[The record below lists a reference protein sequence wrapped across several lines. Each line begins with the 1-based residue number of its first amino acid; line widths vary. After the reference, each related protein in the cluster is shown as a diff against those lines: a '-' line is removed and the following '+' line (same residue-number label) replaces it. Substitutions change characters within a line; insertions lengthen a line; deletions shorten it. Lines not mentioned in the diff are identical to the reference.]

1 MKNEKS
7 ESGVFLSIMLVLF
20 FALLILKCS
29 KVLDISWLWVTAP
42 LWIMAAIIIIAVI
55 IAMIVVVKNW
65 DKEDK
70 K

>member
-1 MKNEKS
+1 MKKEKNYF
-7 ESGVFLSIMLVLF
+7 VWFICIMLIAFL
-20 FALLILKCS
+20 ALLILKCS